1 MYISYFLPANEV
13 TNDDLAF
20 AYCNPKWSAAN
31 IFKKTGIR
39 SRHVVSDELTSDLA
53 CHAAGRLLDETS
65 IDRESIDFVLLC
77 TQSPDYFLPTT
88 ACIVQHRLGLS
99 RSTGA
104 FDFNL
109 GCSGYVYGL
118 ATAKG
123 LLAAGIAKR
132 LLLITAET
140 YSRHIHPMDK
150 SSRTI
155 FGDAATATYIDLET
169 PPRLG
174 EFVLGTDGSGAQN
187 LIIPAGAMAC
197 RHSGETA
204 MEITDD
210 SGNVRSQDNLYMNGP
225 EIFSFT
231 LRTVPDLARQTLEK
245 NKLTDK
251 EIDLY
256 VFHQANQFMLDT
268 LRQKLEIE
276 SDRFFVDMEDVGN
289 TVSSTIPIALRRA
302 MDKGLIKPG
311 SKVLIAG
318 FGVGYSWGATV
329 LHF

>member
-1 MYISYFLPANEV
+1 LLISYFLPAREV
-13 TNDDLAF
+13 TNDDLALT
-20 AYCNPKWSAAN
+20 YKNPKWSAAN
-31 IFKKTGIR
+31 IFKKTGIK
-39 SRHVVSDELTSDLA
+39 SRHVVSGELSSDLA
-53 CHAAGRLLDETS
+53 CLAAEKLFDEFSLDRKS
-65 IDRESIDFVLLC
+65 LDFILLC

-88 ACIVQHRLGLS
+88 ACIVQHRLGLTQ
-99 RSTGA
+99 STGA

-118 ATAKG
+118 ATTKG
-123 LLAAGIAKR
+123 LLSAGIAKR

-155 FGDAATATYIDLET
+155 FGDAGTATYMDIDAL
-169 PPRLG
+169 PRLG
-174 EFVLGTDGSGAQN
+174 EFVLGTDGSGASN
-187 LIIPAGAMAC
+187 LIIPAGAMAH
-197 RHSGETA
+197 RHSNETA
-204 MEITDD
+204 MEMID
-210 SGNVRSQDNLYMNGP
+210 SGGNVRSQEDLYMNGP

-231 LRTVPDLARQTLEK
+231 LRTVPDLVRQTLDK
-245 NKLTDK
+245 NRLKDK
-251 EIDLY
+251 DIDLY
-256 VFHQANQFMLDT
+256 VFHQANQFMLET

-276 SDRFFVDMEDVGN
+276 TDRFFVDMEDVGN

-329 LHF
+329 LSF

>member
-1 MYISYFLPANEV
+1 MLINYYLPETILTNENLSE
-13 TNDDLAF
+13 T
-20 AYCNPKWSAAN
+20 YSHPKWSAAN
-31 IFKKTGIR
+31 IFKKTGIK
-39 SRHVVSDELTSDLA
+39 SRHVVSDELVSDLA
-53 CHAAGRLLDETS
+53 CRAAEKLFDETS
-65 IDRESIDFVLLC
+65 IDRESVDFVLLC

-88 ACIVQHRLGLS
+88 ACIVQHRLGLA

-140 YSRHIHPMDK
+140 YSRHIHPMDR

-155 FGDAATATYIDLET
+155 FGDAATATCIDLEAL
-169 PPRLG
+169 PRLG
-174 EFVLGTDGSGAQN
+174 EFVLGTDGSGAPN

-197 RHSGETA
+197 RHSDETA
-204 MEITDD
+204 MGITDD
-210 SGNVRSQDNLYMNGP
+210 GGNVRSQEHLYMNGP

-231 LRTVPDLARQTLEK
+231 LRTVPDLVRQTLDK
-245 NKLTDK
+245 NNLTDK

-276 SDRFFVDMEDVGN
+276 GERFFVDMEDVGN

-302 MDKGLIKPG
+302 VDKGLIKPG

-329 LHF
+329 LSF